1 MAANDADDKRKAF
14 IREFVATR
22 LRIAEIERKALK
34 KRYGETPLRITCSFC
49 GSREE
54 EVFVLIPGLDD
65 AHVCDECVGE
75 LNELLEN
82 AKKI

>member
-1 MAANDADDKRKAF
+1 MAANDADDRRKGL
-14 IREFVATR
+14 IREFVAGR
-22 LRIAEIERKALK
+22 LLIAEIERQALG
-34 KRYGETPLRITCSFC
+34 KRYGETPSHPTCSFC

-54 EVFVLIPGLDD
+54 KVFVLIPGLDG

-82 AKKI
+82 AKEI